1 MNKIVVED
9 RVGIMST
16 ALQSPTEQ
24 GGTPIRQ
31 RAYDLAVKMT
41 DTLMD
46 SIERTEDELDDL
58 RGTLRSNRE
67 ILGNSQ
73 ADLMQTEIA
82 ILSALL
88 DIRMCRFRTLGK
100 E

>member
-1 MNKIVVED
+1 
-9 RVGIMST
+9 MST
-16 ALQSPTEQ
+16 IPQSPTEQ

-67 ILGNSQ
+67 ILGNLQS
-73 ADLMQTEIA
+73 DLMQTEIA
-82 ILSALL
+82 LLSALL
-88 DIRMCRFRTLGK
+88 DIRMCRFRTLGR

>member
-1 MNKIVVED
+1 
-9 RVGIMST
+9 MST
-16 ALQSPTEQ
+16 IPQSPTEQ
-24 GGTPIRQ
+24 GKTHMEQ

-88 DIRMCRFRTLGK
+88 DIRMCRFRTFGK

>member
-1 MNKIVVED
+1 
-9 RVGIMST
+9 MST
-16 ALQSPTEQ
+16 APQSPTEQ

-41 DTLMD
+41 DSLMD

-67 ILGNSQ
+67 ILGNLQS
-73 ADLMQTEIA
+73 DLMQTEIA
-82 ILSALL
+82 LLSALL
-88 DIRMCRFRTLGK
+88 DIRMCRFRTLGR